1 MGLLC
6 LGACGTDGDP
16 IGILALKDSQIRRRM
31 LQTYAGRET
40 QSAFWQVR
48 LQRFRFRNRQN
59 SGIVFTT
66 MRTIL
71 TFTLGVI
78 TGVAGVL
85 LALQH
90 PLSHIRLV
98 GGASEPPRIMR
109 ATGPIGCSPAGVCK

>member
-6 LGACGTDGDP
+6 LGACVTDGDP
-16 IGILALKDSQIRRRM
+16 IGILVLKDSQIRRRM

-40 QSAFWQVR
+40 QSAFWQVA
-48 LQRFRFRNRQN
+48 RNDFGFETARIPA
-59 SGIVFTT
+59 SFTRT

-71 TFTLGVI
+71 TFTLGVL
-78 TGVAGVL
+78 TGVGVL

-90 PLSHIRLV
+90 PLSHIRLA

-109 ATGPIGCSPAGVCK
+109 ATGPIGCSPAGLCK